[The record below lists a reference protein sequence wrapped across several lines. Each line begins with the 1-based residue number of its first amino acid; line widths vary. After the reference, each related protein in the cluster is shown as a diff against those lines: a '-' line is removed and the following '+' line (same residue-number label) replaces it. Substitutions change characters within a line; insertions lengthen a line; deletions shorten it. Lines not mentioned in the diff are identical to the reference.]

1 MRLALIALAS
11 LLAGAGWAA
20 AVVAT
25 LVAGRAL
32 PAHFPR
38 GTEAC
43 FGRVYGAAFLDAHPN
58 HKVSELYVY
67 RAFKADLLGTP
78 GGRTRAEK
86 IADDRASPND
96 MWVKVMA
103 RFRDRPAA
111 YVRSVQCTNDL
122 EGAFCFADC
131 DGAHFEMH
139 PDGRGL
145 VLDRTTRPA
154 FVHLNGAC
162 GGDSSGLSAWLH
174 FDKDGEDF
182 HLDAMPI
189 ERCLAA
195 RGAATDSD

>member
-1 MRLALIALAS
+1 MRLALIAVVALVS
-11 LLAGAGWAA
+11 GAGWAA

-25 LVAGRAL
+25 LMTGRAL

-43 FGRVYGAAFLDAHPN
+43 FGRVYGAAFLAGHPN

-67 RAFKADLLGTP
+67 RAFTADLPGTP
-78 GGRTRAEK
+78 GGRTRIEK
-86 IADDRASPND
+86 IADDRTSPDD

-103 RFRDRPAA
+103 RFRDRPGA
-111 YVRSVQCTNDL
+111 YARPVQCSNDL
-122 EGAFCFADC
+122 DGAFCFADC

-174 FDKDGEDF
+174 LDKDGEDF
-182 HLDAMPI
+182 HLDPIPI

-195 RGAATDSD
+195 RDRATEAD